1 MFTVVEP
8 FLQAMSGQGNAKEAE
23 EGQGFVVHQLLLRD
37 LGASGAT
44 AMAEYSSGSVGIDT
58 KKLPDVPV
66 PKEPLKAL
74 SRCMSGWQKPQGAA
88 D

>member
-1 MFTVVEP
+1 
-8 FLQAMSGQGNAKEAE
+8 MSGQGNAKEAE
-23 EGQGFVVHQLLLRD
+23 EGQDSWLVKAFESRLR
-37 LGASGAT
+37 ASGAT
-44 AMAEYSSGSVGIDT
+44 AIAEYSSGSVGIDT

-74 SRCMSGWQKPQGAA
+74 GGHMSWWLQAYLSHLKSRFETKKA